1 MARLA
6 RLHIPG
12 GLYHVILRGREGR
25 ELFPAPCDRRLFV
38 SLLAKLPNRF
48 DLKILAYVL
57 LDDRVQLALLAG
69 EKPLSAPLQALIFRY
84 AKALNDKERR
94 RRPALL

>member
-1 MARLA
+1 VVFITSSCAGA
-6 RLHIPG
+6 KG
-12 GLYHVILRGREGR
+12 GSFFRHRG
-25 ELFPAPCDRRLFV
+25 RLFV